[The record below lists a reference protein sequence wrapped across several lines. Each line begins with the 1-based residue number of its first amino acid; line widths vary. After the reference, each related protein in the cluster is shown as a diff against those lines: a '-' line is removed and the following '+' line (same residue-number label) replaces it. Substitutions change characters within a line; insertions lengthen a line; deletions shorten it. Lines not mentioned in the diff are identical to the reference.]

1 MNFLAHAFLAGTD
14 DDAILG
20 SLLGDF
26 VKGCPE
32 GRFSA
37 AVSEAIR
44 LHRRID
50 SYSDAHRIT
59 RRSRNRITPSRR
71 RFAGIIVDVG
81 YDHFLSRHWR
91 RFSSMELGP
100 FVHRVY
106 TVLSRHCPLLPER
119 LSHILPRMI
128 SENWLGSYIRLE
140 HVGDALDRIAGRL
153 SRGGRFLHAVT
164 EIEDNYETLEA
175 DFLTFFPEL
184 VSFCTDAKQRGEID
198 PGKRP
203 AGSHPGDVGS
213 HLKNCRSQPRAGR
226 TPIKN
231 T

>member
-1 MNFLAHAFLAGTD
+1 MNYLAHLLLAGTG

-32 GRFSA
+32 SRFSA

-44 LHRRID
+44 LHRKID

-59 RRSRNRITPSRR
+59 RRSRSRISPLRR

-91 RFSSMELGP
+91 WFSPMDLDL

-106 TVLSRHCPLLPER
+106 SVLSRHRPLLPER
-119 LSHILPRMI
+119 LSRILPCMI
-128 SENWLGSYIRLE
+128 SENWLGNYIRLA

-153 SRGGRFLHAVT
+153 SRGGRFLRAVT
-164 EIEDNYETLEA
+164 EIEDNYEPFEA
-175 DFLTFFPEL
+175 DFLSFFPEL
-184 VSFCTDAKQRGEID
+184 VSFCTD
-198 PGKRP
+198 GKFS
-203 AGSHPGDVGS
+203 AG
-213 HLKNCRSQPRAGR
+213 K
-226 TPIKN
+226 
-231 T
+231 

>member
-1 MNFLAHAFLAGTD
+1 MNYLAHLLLAGTG

-37 AVSEAIR
+37 GVSEAIR
-44 LHRRID
+44 LHRKID

-59 RRSRNRITPSRR
+59 RRSRNRISPLRR

-91 RFSSMELGP
+91 RFSPMDLDR
-100 FVHRVY
+100 FVQRVY
-106 TVLSRHCPLLPER
+106 AVLSRHRPLLPER
-119 LSHILPRMI
+119 LSRILPCMI
-128 SENWLGSYIRLE
+128 SENWLGGYIRLA

-153 SRGGRFLHAVT
+153 SRGGRFLRAVT
-164 EIEDNYETLEA
+164 EIEEHYEPLEA
-175 DFLTFFPEL
+175 DFLSFFPEL
-184 VSFCTDAKQRGEID
+184 VSFCAD
-198 PGKRP
+198 GKL
-203 AGSHPGDVGS
+203 GTG
-213 HLKNCRSQPRAGR
+213 Q
-226 TPIKN
+226 
-231 T
+231 